1 MAEEVAAAA
10 VTLLP
15 GLARVKVLRQW
26 GGVMDMSMDGSPII
40 SKTPLAGLDPQRRLV
55 LRRLQGHSRRRHD
68 DRAPDRAPARRTR
81 WPRTSGSERFAAGRT
96 IDERGVGPFPYA
108 H

>member
-1 MAEEVAAAA
+1 MAEEVTAAA

-26 GGVMDMSMDGSPII
+26 GGIMDMSMDGSPII
-40 SKTPLAGLDPQRRLV
+40 SRTPVAGLVLNGGWCYGGFKAIPAGGMTTAHLIARGEPHPLAAHLGL
-55 LRRLQGHSRRRHD
+55 
-68 DRAPDRAPARRTR
+68 
-81 WPRTSGSERFAAGRT
+81 ERFAAGRT
-96 IDERGVGPFPYA
+96 LDERGVGPYPWI

>member
-1 MAEEVAAAA
+1 VAAAA

-15 GLARVKVLRQW
+15 GIARLKVLRQW

-40 SKTPLAGLDPQRRLV
+40 SKTSVEGLILNGGWCYGGFKAIPAGGMCTAHLLARGEAHPLAAHLNL
-55 LRRLQGHSRRRHD
+55 
-68 DRAPDRAPARRTR
+68 
-81 WPRTSGSERFAAGRT
+81 ERFAAGRVL
-96 IDERGVGPFPYA
+96 DERGNGPFPFA